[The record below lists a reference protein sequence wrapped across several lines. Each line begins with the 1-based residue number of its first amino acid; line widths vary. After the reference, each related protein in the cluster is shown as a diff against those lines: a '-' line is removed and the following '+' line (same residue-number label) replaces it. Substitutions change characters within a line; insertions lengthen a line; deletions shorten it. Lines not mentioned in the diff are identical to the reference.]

1 MKNKEKEIK
10 ERIAK
15 IKGLAFKYDGCHKIY
30 ILETNEDIKDVIEKN
45 EMNSYYTILPM
56 KELANVYLHS
66 CPLRFIMNNKLT
78 KTFIRQGEYDDIN

>member
-1 MKNKEKEIK
+1 MKNKYLLLLISFSFLFIGCEEEKKAQLIQQK
-10 ERIAK
+10 
-15 IKGLAFKYDGCHKIY
+15 
-30 ILETNEDIKDVIEKN
+30 DIKNTIEKN
-45 EMNSYYTILPM
+45 EMNNYYTILPM